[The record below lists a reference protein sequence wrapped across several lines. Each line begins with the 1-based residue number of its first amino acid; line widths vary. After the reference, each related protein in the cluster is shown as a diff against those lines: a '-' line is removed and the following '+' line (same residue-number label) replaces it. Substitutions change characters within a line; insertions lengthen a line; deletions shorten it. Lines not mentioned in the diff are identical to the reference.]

1 MKKILIALVVTTV
14 LGLSTGYA
22 KTDPVDTNLKVTE
35 TVLESFKKAFPNA
48 EYVRWSMNGD
58 YYVASFNNDMQRLSV
73 YFDENGNIYSTTRFI
88 KTEAVPLNA
97 LRALE
102 QKYNLLETDIA
113 AMEVSK
119 EARTYYLF
127 SFTKDKFYHIIES
140 DASGNMKLVKKQK
153 VG

>member
-1 MKKILIALVVTTV
+1 MKKILIALVVTSV
-14 LGLSTGYA
+14 LGLSSGYA
-22 KTDPVDTNLKVTE
+22 RTEPVDSNIKVTE
-35 TVLESFKKAFPNA
+35 TILQSFKKAFPNA
-48 EYVRWSMNGD
+48 EYVRWYRNGD
-58 YYVASFNNDMQRLSV
+58 YYVATFNNDMQRLSV
-73 YFDENGNIYSTTRFI
+73 YFDESGSIYSTTRFI
-88 KTEAVPLNA
+88 KTEAVPINA

-102 QKYNLLETDIA
+102 QKYDLQETDIA

-127 SFTKDKFYHIIES
+127 SFTKEKVYHIIES